1 MPIYPVCSGEVKE
14 LRVIFKTL
22 PDKQIPDIV
31 EMLSSQGINHLT
43 ISQEGEDMKE
53 KVIIYGK
60 AG

>member
-1 MPIYPVCSGEVKE
+1 MPKVPKVKE

-31 EMLSSQGINHLT
+31 EVLSSSGIDYLT
-43 ISQEGEDMKE
+43 ISEEGVDMKE

>member
-1 MPIYPVCSGEVKE
+1 VPKVRE

-31 EMLSSQGINHLT
+31 EVLSSQGINHLT

>member
-1 MPIYPVCSGEVKE
+1 MPKVKE

-31 EMLSSQGINHLT
+31 EVLSSPGINYLT
-43 ISQEGEDMKE
+43 ICEEGEEMKE